1 MASKTGNPFLDQN
14 FTEMFD
20 PRKYMDQFQVPG
32 LDNKGFMEAHR
43 KNIEALTEANR
54 VAFEGAQAMAR
65 RQTEIVR
72 EAMDEAA
79 KAMTQVQG
87 AGSNEERV
95 AKQTEIAKNT
105 FETALKHARELAEM
119 SAKSQNEALE
129 LLNKRVA
136 ESFDEMRDSMQTVV
150 KQSEKATGQATKAAQ
165 NAVQTAT
172 NAANG
177 TGQTGTGQTAT
188 GGTSSSSGS
197 SKSKGGSSSSV
208 NAN

>member
-20 PRKYMDQFQVPG
+20 PRKYMDQFQMPG
-32 LDNKGFMEAHR
+32 LDNKGLMEAHR
-43 KNIEALTEANR
+43 KNIEAMTEANR

-79 KAMTQVQG
+79 KAMQQVQH

-95 AKQTEIAKNT
+95 AKQTEIAKSS

-119 SAKSQNEALE
+119 GAKSQNEALE

-136 ESFDEMRDSMQTVV
+136 ESFDEMRDSMQDVV

-165 NAVQTAT
+165 SAMQTAS

-177 TGQTGTGQTAT
+177 SGQSAST
-188 GGTSSSSGS
+188 GGSSSGS
-197 SKSKGGSSSSV
+197 SKGKSGSASSTS
-208 NAN
+208 AS

>member
-1 MASKTGNPFLDQN
+1 
-14 FTEMFD
+14 
-20 PRKYMDQFQVPG
+20 
-32 LDNKGFMEAHR
+32 
-43 KNIEALTEANR
+43 
-54 VAFEGAQAMAR
+54 
-65 RQTEIVR
+65 
-72 EAMDEAA
+72 MDEAA

-95 AKQTEIAKNT
+95 AKQTEIAKNA

-165 NAVQTAT
+165 NAMQTAT

-177 TGQTGTGQTAT
+177 SGQSAST
-188 GGTSSSSGS
+188 
-197 SKSKGGSSSSV
+197 GGSSSSKGKSGSSSSAS
-208 NAN
+208 AN

>member
-20 PRKYMDQFQVPG
+20 PRKMMDQFQMPG
-32 LDNKGFMEAHR
+32 LDNKGLMDAHR

-79 KAMTQVQG
+79 KAMQQVQH

-95 AKQTEIAKNT
+95 AKQADLAKNA

-136 ESFDEMRDSMQTVV
+136 DSFDEMRDSMQTVV

-165 NAVQTAT
+165 TAVQNVASAT
-172 NAANG
+172 NG
-177 TGQTGTGQTAT
+177 TGTSGTSGA
-188 GGTSSSSGS
+188 SSSS
-197 SKSKGGSSSSV
+197 SKGKSSSTTSTS
-208 NAN
+208 AT

>member
-14 FTEMFD
+14 FTDMFD
-20 PRKYMDQFQVPG
+20 PRKYMDQFQMPG
-32 LDNKGFMEAHR
+32 LDNKGLIEAHR
-43 KNIEALTEANR
+43 KNIEAMTEANR

-79 KAMTQVQG
+79 KAMSQVQN

-95 AKQTEIAKNT
+95 AKQTEIAKNA

-136 ESFDEMRDSMQTVV
+136 ESFDEMRESMQTVV
-150 KQSEKATGQATKAAQ
+150 KQGEKATGQATKAAQ
-165 NAVQTAT
+165 NAMQTAT
-172 NAANG
+172 TAANG
-177 TGQTGTGQTAT
+177 GGQGA
-188 GGTSSSSGS
+188 GTS
-197 SKSKGGSSSSV
+197 GSSSSSKGKSGS
-208 NAN
+208 ASSTSAT

>member
-20 PRKYMDQFQVPG
+20 PRKYMDQFQMPG
-32 LDNKGFMEAHR
+32 LDNKGLMEAHR

-95 AKQTEIAKNT
+95 AKQTEIAKNA

-165 NAVQTAT
+165 SAMQNAAG
-172 NAANG
+172 AANG
-177 TGQTGTGQTAT
+177 TGTSGTSGA
-188 GGTSSSSGS
+188 SSSS
-197 SKSKGGSSSSV
+197 SKGKSGSSSSTS
-208 NAN
+208 AN

>member
-20 PRKYMDQFQVPG
+20 PRKYMDQFQMPG
-32 LDNKGFMEAHR
+32 LDNKGLMEAHR
-43 KNIEALTEANR
+43 KNIEAVTEANR

-95 AKQTEIAKNT
+95 AKQTEIAKNA

-165 NAVQTAT
+165 SAVQNVASAT
-172 NAANG
+172 NG
-177 TGQTGTGQTAT
+177 TGTS
-188 GGTSSSSGS
+188 GTS
-197 SKSKGGSSSSV
+197 GSSSSSSKGKSGSSSSTS
-208 NAN
+208 AN

>member
-20 PRKYMDQFQVPG
+20 PRKYMDQFQMPG
-32 LDNKGFMEAHR
+32 LDNKGLMEAHR

-95 AKQTEIAKNT
+95 AKQTEIAKNA
-105 FETALKHARELAEM
+105 FETAVKHARELAEM

-165 NAVQTAT
+165 SAMQ
-172 NAANG
+172 NAASATNG
-177 TGQTGTGQTAT
+177 TG
-188 GGTSSSSGS
+188 TS
-197 SKSKGGSSSSV
+197 GSSSSSSSSSSKGKSGSTSSTS
-208 NAN
+208 AN